1 MGGSLDRAGRWD
13 LGLAER
19 IGLWSLALWVAAT
32 LGAAF
37 AGRQAAVGVAAG
49 GAIML
54 CSYVLH
60 LALARVWMRRGP
72 GRSARVYLWFLW
84 LLKWPIIVGVL
95 WAVLS
100 TGSASPAWLCAGT
113 AVVPAAATLF
123 ALRAAA
129 CRSRLASAQGE
140 PT

>member
-1 MGGSLDRAGRWD
+1 M
-13 LGLAER
+13 AER
-19 IGLWSLALWVAAT
+19 IGLWSLALWAAAT

-37 AGRQAAVGVAAG
+37 AGRQAAGGVAAG

-54 CSYVLH
+54 CSYALH
-60 LALARVWMRRGP
+60 LALARAWMRRGP

-84 LLKWPIIVGVL
+84 LLKWPIVVGVL

-100 TGSASPAWLCAGT
+100 TGFASPAWPCAGT
-113 AVVPAAATLF
+113 ALVPAVATLF

-129 CRSRLASAQGE
+129 CRGRIAPAQGE